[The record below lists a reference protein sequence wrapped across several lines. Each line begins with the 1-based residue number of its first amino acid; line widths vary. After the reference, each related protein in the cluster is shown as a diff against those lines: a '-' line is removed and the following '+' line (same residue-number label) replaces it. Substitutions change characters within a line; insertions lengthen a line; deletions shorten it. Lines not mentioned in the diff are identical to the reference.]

1 MGILREGCREREWLK
16 ISLLYFIVVLIGI
29 QIFTGREIEI
39 LIKDRQRCNG
49 EIRLRM

>member
-1 MGILREGCREREWLK
+1 MGILREGCREREWLE

-39 LIKDRQRCNG
+39 LMKDRQRCND
-49 EIRLRM
+49 EIGLRI